1 MKKYI
6 VINKNEELEF
16 TGKNTP
22 YPIEQA
28 LSLYDGLGGN
38 FHGYSVI
45 SAPEKPA
52 LKFLG
57 FKKIIIESNEN
68 SEMYAILCVN
78 EHNQTARL
86 DYFDKGIPVT
96 DFDHDGTMMFCER
109 MADLAKVKCSE
120 LNVQLITF

>member
-1 MKKYI
+1 MKQYI

-57 FKKIIIESNEN
+57 FKKVIIESNEN
-68 SEMYAILCVN
+68 SEMYAILCIN
-78 EHNQTARL
+78 EHDRTARL
-86 DYFDKGIPVT
+86 DYFDKGEKIDDLD
-96 DFDHDGTMMFCER
+96 DFGTMEFCNE
-109 MADLAKVKCSE
+109 MVNIAEQKCFE
-120 LNVQLITF
+120 LRVNLITF